1 MPHLLLED
9 GLAQRQTDVV
19 SVTDLYTDDDQ
30 DVSVYKTDAIMEAD
44 KGVLDGL
51 RRVSYKLNKGIK
63 DTGFLL
69 LLKQKGGG
77 HYFNVGASDILIS
90 GKIKLKNDSLIDKFT
105 ADGLQFENG
114 SVLPADAVIFATG
127 GAFISPS
134 LCVLLI
140 PQYSAADLRDPIR
153 AICGS
158 EVADKCGP
166 IWGLDSEGEING
178 CWRYP
183 GVQNLW
189 YMTGSFQMARFHSK
203 HIALRM

>member
-1 MPHLLLED
+1 MLTPSSPREL
-9 GLAQRQTDVV
+9 
-19 SVTDLYTDDDQ
+19 
-30 DVSVYKTDAIMEAD
+30 
-44 KGVLDGL
+44 LDGL

-77 HYFNVGASDILIS
+77 HYFNIGASDLLIS

-114 SVLPADAVIFATG
+114 
-127 GAFISPS
+127 
-134 LCVLLI
+134 
-140 PQYSAADLRDPIR
+140 AADPSLRDPIR

-178 CWRYP
+178 CWRYL

-189 YMTGSFQMARFHSK
+189 YMTVSK
-203 HIALRM
+203 WLGFTQSTLHYVYEHYPY

>member
-1 MPHLLLED
+1 FID
-9 GLAQRQTDVV
+9 
-19 SVTDLYTDDDQ
+19 
-30 DVSVYKTDAIMEAD
+30 I
-44 KGVLDGL
+44 
-51 RRVSYKLNKGIK
+51 
-63 DTGFLL
+63 
-69 LLKQKGGG
+69 
-77 HYFNVGASDILIS
+77 GASDLLIS

-114 SVLPADAVIFATG
+114 SVLPADAVIFATAR
-127 GAFISPS
+127 AFISPS

-140 PQYSAADLRDPIR
+140 PRYSAADPSLRDPIR

-178 CWRYP
+178 CWRYL

-189 YMTGSFQMARFHSK
+189 YMTGKSDLMLK
-203 HIALRM
+203 N